1 MNIFVKNRARYVLLA
16 IGFFL
21 LFGFQ
26 GAIAQGNG
34 LDTDPSNESSNR
46 FALTASAGLNGFGG
60 ELVWGLGEK
69 LNSRIGFHGG
79 SIGLDGEFDNQD
91 PTIGFNGDISLTSLS
106 LILDYYPFGKVVGF
120 SVGAYS
126 HAQTFSLDGEALEN
140 YVIDDRSFTPGELG
154 TMSATLEYPSS
165 IKPYAGVVLGHPT
178 RLNGRVKAH
187 IQIGAMY
194 SGAPTLDLEATGMI
208 APTADNEA
216 KLNDALQDFP
226 WTPVL
231 NLGVSVRIRD

>member
-1 MNIFVKNRARYVLLA
+1 MNSLQNILRAGSILVVGLFLA
-16 IGFFL
+16 NG
-21 LFGFQ
+21 Q
-26 GAIAQGNG
+26 VTIAQ
-34 LDTDPSNESSNR
+34 TSSITQDPSTELSNR

-60 ELVWGLGEK
+60 ELVWGIGEK

-79 SIGLDGEFDNQD
+79 AVGLDGEFDNQE
-91 PTIGFNGDISLTSLS
+91 PTIGFNGDISLSSLS

-120 SVGAYS
+120 SLGAYS
-126 HAQTFSLDGEALEN
+126 HTQTFSLDGEALEN
-140 YVIDDRSFTPGELG
+140 YVIDDRAFTPGELG
-154 TMSATLEYPSS
+154 TMSATLEYASS
-165 IKPYAGVVLGHPT
+165 IKPYVGLVLGHPT

-187 IQIGAMY
+187 VQIGAMY
-194 SGAPTLDLEATGMI
+194 SGAPTLNLEATGMI

-216 KLNDALQDFP
+216 NLNDALQDFP